1 MVSVFF
7 LSVSLPLRPSLIA
20 SFVSQFAPISL
31 SASAMWTNMVQESGF
46 SKFFSGKVVNFQ
58 GPTFDADL
66 FWARLVSL
74 LQAGCPIG
82 CGTSATTLEEL
93 L

>member
-1 MVSVFF
+1 MVSGVWTTDDN
-7 LSVSLPLRPSLIA
+7 SLGDQL
-20 SFVSQFAPISL
+20 
-31 SASAMWTNMVQESGF
+31 
-46 SKFFSGKVVNFQ
+46 FFSCKVVNFQ

-82 CGTSATTLEEL
+82 CGTSAMTLEEL